1 MFGFLATNAIT
12 FPSPLIEISE
22 FPNLSYVTLADN
34 TNLTNLQISELS
46 NLHTLIID
54 RNEGLYKIQNSSV
67 TDSSFGIVTVHG
79 SYPRDWPEKGFEW
92 TQALKILVEIHR
104 PVWWLRHDWND
115 CPEVTSQRLA
125 IAIDSLKIKRGY
137 LDQVYVIGHSLG
149 GLVVSDLAEKWNS
162 NLKLTIHAI
171 AAPLSHYSERLNSCE
186 VRGKEKYTFSEYVD
200 YVQWRTSKYIDGAFK
215 HLEKDPQNVDLING
229 DYILLPEEWNGK
241 RLGHNLSIQL
251 VVDQFL
257 DKINLF

>member
-1 MFGFLATNAIT
+1 MTSIKKSVHIYLYSLLFLILFFGCGGKKYRKLETNNI
-12 FPSPLIEISE
+12 
-22 FPNLSYVTLADN
+22 
-34 TNLTNLQISELS
+34 
-46 NLHTLIID
+46 IID
-54 RNEGLYKIQNSSV
+54 KSKYDEYLINRVNGIHRLTGYTPS
-67 TDSSFGIVTVHG
+67 DSSKGIILVHG
-79 SYPRDWPEKGFEW
+79 YYPSNWRTKGHEW
-92 TQALKILVEIHR
+92 TTALKDLAESEVL
-104 PVWWLRHDWND
+104 VWWFKHDWND

-186 VRGKEKYTFSEYVD
+186 VRGKEKYTFSDNVD

-229 DYILLPEEWNGK
+229 DYILLPKEWNGK

-257 DKINLF
+257 NKINLF